1 MQSYDII
8 IIGAGIVGAMV
19 ARTLA
24 RYDLDV
30 LWIEKESDICTG
42 ATAANSAIVHGGY
55 DAMPGS
61 LKAKTNIAGNA
72 MWDQLAAELQFP
84 FARTGTYVVAIGAE
98 ELAALDELKQRGDAG
113 GVPTEIISGEEMQRR
128 EPSINPNVSGAL
140 YCPTG
145 GICDPWAATIAAA
158 ENAVMNGVELRLNTA
173 FEDFIWES
181 ESANERMSE
190 SANQRI
196 GESANQRIGESASQR
211 IGESANQGI
220 GESSKIQN
228 PKSKIVG
235 VQTNRGAFY
244 ARWVV
249 NAAGLFADEVMHK
262 AGVRPEFRITPR
274 RGEYYV
280 MDGAKVQINNVLFPV
295 PSKVSKGIL
304 VTTTLHGNALVGPNA
319 EEIDDKTDVAVTAE
333 GMHEIWDGAQK
344 LAPGLSQRDVIATF
358 AGLRPGGNAPCA
370 GCAAPYNKDFVIEIP
385 DTVAGFVNLGGMES
399 PALTA
404 APAIAE
410 RVVALL
416 QGAGEVLHEKAGWNP
431 IRPARPVFRRLDR
444 EAQAALIARDPRY
457 GRVICRCETVTE
469 GEIVAEIHAPIP
481 ATTYD
486 AIKRR
491 TWLGTGRCLG
501 GFDMPRVVDILA
513 RELGM
518 SALEVSKKG
527 EGSEFIV
534 RRTKQV

>member
-1 MQSYDII
+1 MEKSYDII
-8 IIGAGIVGAMV
+8 IIGAGIVGSMV

-24 RYDLDV
+24 RYDLDI
-30 LWIEKESDICTG
+30 LWIEKASDICTG

-61 LKAKTNIAGNA
+61 LKAETNIAGNA

-84 FARTGTYVVAIGAE
+84 FARTGTYVVAIGPE
-98 ELAALDELKQRGDAG
+98 ELAALDELKRRGDAG
-113 GVPTEIISGEEMQRR
+113 SVPTEIISGEAMRER
-128 EPSINPNVSGAL
+128 EPAINPAVSGAL

-181 ESANERMSE
+181 ESANQRISE
-190 SANQRI
+190 SANHLTTLPPNHPTTR
-196 GESANQRIGESASQR
+196 
-211 IGESANQGI
+211 
-220 GESSKIQN
+220 
-228 PKSKIVG
+228 IVG
-235 VQTNRGAFY
+235 IRTNNGDFY
-244 ARWVV
+244 ARWII
-249 NAAGLFADEVMHK
+249 NAAGLYADEVMHK

-280 MDGAKVQINNVLFPV
+280 MDRNKVQINNVLFPV

-304 VTTTLHGNALVGPNA
+304 VTTTLHGNTLIGPNA
-319 EEIDDKTDVAVTAE
+319 EEIDDKTNVDVTPE
-333 GMHEIWDGAQK
+333 GMREIWEGAQK
-344 LAPGLSQRDVIATF
+344 LVPGLSQRDVIATF
-358 AGLRPGGNAPCA
+358 AGLRPGGNAPCLN
-370 GCAAPYNKDFVIEIP
+370 CEVPYHKDFVIEIP
-385 DTVAGFVNLGGMES
+385 ESVAGFVNLGGMES

-410 RVVALL
+410 KVVTLL
-416 QGAGEVLHEKAGWNP
+416 KNAGEDLRAKADWNP
-431 IRPARPVFRRLDR
+431 IRPARPVFRHLDR
-444 EAQAALIARDPRY
+444 EAQAALIAQDPRY

-513 RELGM
+513 RELGV

-527 EGSEFIV
+527 TGSEFIM
-534 RRTKQV
+534 RYTKQIWAKKGD

>member
-1 MQSYDII
+1 MQQYDII

-19 ARTLA
+19 ARTLS
-24 RYDLDV
+24 RYDLDI

-55 DAMPGS
+55 DAVPGS
-61 LKAKTNIAGNA
+61 LKAETNIKGNA
-72 MWDQLAAELQFP
+72 MWDRLAAELQFP

-113 GVPTEIISGEEMQRR
+113 GVPTEIISGAAMRER
-128 EPSINPNVSGAL
+128 EPSINPEVSGAL

-181 ESANERMSE
+181 ESRITNHE
-190 SANQRI
+190 SRI
-196 GESANQRIGESASQR
+196 IG
-211 IGESANQGI
+211 IKTNQGD
-220 GESSKIQN
+220 
-228 PKSKIVG
+228 
-235 VQTNRGAFY
+235 FY
-244 ARWVV
+244 GRWVI
-249 NAAGLFADEVMHK
+249 NAAGLFADEVMRK
-262 AGVRPEFRITPR
+262 AGVRPEFAITPR

-280 MDGAKVQINNVLFPV
+280 MDRIKVQINNVLFPV

-304 VTTTLHGNALVGPNA
+304 VTTTLHGNTLVGPNA
-319 EEIDDKTDVAVTAE
+319 EEIADKTDAAVTAE
-333 GMHEIWDGAQK
+333 GMREIWDGAQK
-344 LAPGLSQRDVIATF
+344 LVPGLSQRDVIATF
-358 AGLRPGGNAPCA
+358 AGLRPGGNAPCID
-370 GCAAPYNKDFVIEIP
+370 CATPYNKDFIIEIP
-385 DTVAGFVNLGGMES
+385 DNVAGLINLGGMES

-410 RVVALL
+410 KVVALL
-416 QGAGEVLHEKAGWNP
+416 QGAGEDLRAKADWNP
-431 IRPARPVFRRLDR
+431 IRPARPVFRHLDR
-444 EAQAALIARDPRY
+444 EAQAALIAHDPRY
-457 GRVICRCETVTE
+457 GRVICRCESVTE

-513 RELGM
+513 RELGV
-518 SALEVSKKG
+518 SALDVSKKG
-527 EGSEFIV
+527 QGSEFLY
-534 RRTKQV
+534 RTTKA

>member
-8 IIGAGIVGAMV
+8 IIGAGIVGSMV

-24 RYDLDV
+24 RYDLDI

-61 LKAKTNIAGNA
+61 LKAQTNIAGNA

-98 ELAALDELKQRGDAG
+98 ELAALDALKQRGDAG
-113 GVPTEIISGEEMQRR
+113 GVPTEIISGAEMRER
-128 EPSINPNVSGAL
+128 EPSINPVVSGAL

-173 FEDFIWES
+173 FEDFIWEGEPRIMNH
-181 ESANERMSE
+181 ES
-190 SANQRI
+190 RI
-196 GESANQRIGESASQR
+196 TDDDLRTHNPQNTRI
-211 IGESANQGI
+211 IGIKTNQGD
-220 GESSKIQN
+220 
-228 PKSKIVG
+228 
-235 VQTNRGAFY
+235 FY
-244 ARWVV
+244 GRWIV

-262 AGVRPEFRITPR
+262 AGVRPEFAITPR

-280 MDGAKVQINNVLFPV
+280 MDRIKVQINNVLFPV

-333 GMHEIWDGAQK
+333 GMREIWEGAQK
-344 LAPGLSQRDVIATF
+344 LVPGLSQRDVIATF
-358 AGLRPGGNAPCA
+358 AGLRPGGNAPCI
-370 GCAAPYNKDFVIEIP
+370 GCATPYNKDFIIEIP
-385 DTVAGFVNLGGMES
+385 DSVDGFVNLGGMES

-410 RVVALL
+410 HVVALL
-416 QGAGEVLHEKAGWNP
+416 QGAGEDLRAKDDWNP
-431 IRPARPVFRRLDR
+431 IRPARPVFRHLDR

-513 RELGM
+513 QELGM
-518 SALEVSKKG
+518 SALDVSKKG
-527 EGSEFIV
+527 DGSEFLI
-534 RRTKQV
+534 RETKA